1 MNRAHD
7 DPFDIAIQSCGG
19 RLRILLSGELDIA
32 GVDLL
37 DEVVG
42 VVQGA
47 QLPFSLGCDQLT
59 FIDCAGVGALL
70 RAARRGGE
78 IDGVHGQVQRVFD
91 ILGLNP
97 EFTPPAD

>member
-1 MNRAHD
+1 MR
-7 DPFDIAIQSCGG
+7 
-19 RLRILLSGELDIA
+19 GELDIA

-47 QLPFSLGCDQLT
+47 QLPFSLDCHELT
-59 FIDCAGVGALL
+59 FIDCTGVGGLL

-78 IDGVHGQVQRVFD
+78 IDGVHGRVQRVFE

-97 EFTPPAD
+97 EFTPLPAD